1 MVHAYRIAIDY
12 SSIGLPW
19 QSTPEAQ
26 LHPAEK
32 CESRGNRKSQRDV
45 RQTRTL
51 QQVHNCQ
58 QRKAQTDAQV
68 PPSPVPC
75 LKSAHE
81 PIVNQRLV
89 MGGGNV

>member
-1 MVHAYRIAIDY
+1 
-12 SSIGLPW
+12 
-19 QSTPEAQ
+19 
-26 LHPAEK
+26 
-32 CESRGNRKSQRDV
+32 
-45 RQTRTL
+45 
-51 QQVHNCQ
+51 VHNCQ

-75 LKSAHE
+75 LKSAHQ